1 VAARSELPTRLLSAG
16 LLASALLVGVVAG
29 FNPPLAIGLTLGLL
43 FLIIAM
49 VNLTAG
55 ICLFALA
62 TFLETILPANAQGT
76 LSAPKLLGLVL
87 VLSWFALITSGER
100 ERRERIFNPPAFVFV
115 LIAFVGWAAMSAAW
129 AEDSAAAIDATTR
142 FVPNAIL
149 FLIVFAG
156 VRTREQLLWV
166 VGSLVVGAVLSA
178 VYGMVAGSPTDA
190 MVAGAAADE
199 PERVALGNANETA
212 AALVTG
218 GTLAAALAV
227 ALRGKPVLRLA
238 TTIAVPLCVFAV
250 FLTLSRGGLVAL
262 GASLIAAI
270 VVAGRRRGAALAV
283 AVCAVLAAVI
293 YFGTFASVEARDRVL
308 EVDGGTGRTDIWT
321 VGWRMVEDQPLRGVG
336 AGNFPIS
343 SIHYLIEPGALLRD
357 DFIVDTPKVAHNT
370 YLSVL
375 AELGAVGLALFLGVI
390 AFSLWCAARAVSVAA
405 RAGDRQLDILARAM
419 IVVII
424 GLLAADFFG
433 SREYSKLL
441 WLLLSLCPV
450 LLAISRAE
458 LSRRDAGSAGAE
470 RSPQALHV

>member
-1 VAARSELPTRLLSAG
+1 MAAQTELPTRLLGAA
-16 LLASALLVGVVAG
+16 LLASAFLVGIAAG
-29 FNPPLAIGLTLGLL
+29 LNPPIAIALTLGLV
-43 FLIIAM
+43 FLIVAM
-49 VNLTAG
+49 VNITAG
-55 ICLFALA
+55 ICLFALS
-62 TFLETILPANAQGT
+62 TFLETILPADAQGT

-100 ERRERIFNPPAFVFV
+100 ERREQIFSPPAFLLV

-129 AEDSAAAIDATTR
+129 AEDPGASLEATTR
-142 FVPNAIL
+142 FLPNAML

-166 VGSLVVGAVLSA
+166 VGSIVVGAVLSA
-178 VYGMVAGSPTDA
+178 VYGMVAGAPTDG
-190 MVAGAAADE
+190 MVAGTPANE

-270 VVAGRRRGAALAV
+270 VMAGRRRGAALAV
-283 AVCAVLAAVI
+283 ALCAVLAAVI
-293 YFGTFASVEARDRVL
+293 YFGAFASVEARDRVL
-308 EVDGGTGRTDIWT
+308 KVDGGTGRTDIWT
-321 VGWRMVEDQPLRGVG
+321 VGWRMVEDHPLRGVG

-343 SIHYLIEPGALLRD
+343 SIHYLLEPGALLRD

-370 YLSVL
+370 YLSLL
-375 AELGAVGLALFLGVI
+375 AELGVVGLALFMGVI
-390 AFSLWCAARAVSVAA
+390 AFSLWCAARAVRFAA

-419 IVVII
+419 IVVIV

-450 LLAISRAE
+450 LLEISRAE
-458 LSRRDAGSAGAE
+458 LSRRAGGAGAE
-470 RSPQALHV
+470 RSPQSLQA

>member
-1 VAARSELPTRLLSAG
+1 MAAQTELPIRLLSAA
-16 LLASALLVGVVAG
+16 LLTSALLVGIVAG
-29 FNPPLAIGLTLGLL
+29 LNPPVAVALTLGLV

-49 VNLTAG
+49 VNITAG
-55 ICLFALA
+55 ICLFALS
-62 TFLETILPANAQGT
+62 TFLETVLPADAQGT

-87 VLSWFALITSGER
+87 VLSWFALVTSGER
-100 ERRERIFNPPAFVFV
+100 ERRERLFSPPAFVLV

-129 AEDSAAAIDATTR
+129 AEDSGVAIDATTR
-142 FVPNAIL
+142 FLPNAML

-166 VGSLVVGAVLSA
+166 VGSIVVGAVLSA
-178 VYGMVAGSPTDA
+178 VYGMVVGAPTDS
-190 MVAGAAADE
+190 MAAATPANE

-250 FLTLSRGGLVAL
+250 FLTLSRGGLLAL

-283 AVCAVLAAVI
+283 ALCAVLAAVV
-293 YFGTFASVEARDRVL
+293 YFGAFASVEARDRVL
-308 EVDGGTGRTDIWT
+308 AVDGGTGRTDIWT
-321 VGWRMVEDQPLRGVG
+321 VGWRMVEDHPLRGVG
-336 AGNFPIS
+336 AGNFPTS
-343 SIHYLIEPGALLRD
+343 SIHYLLEPGALLRD

-370 YLSVL
+370 YLSLL
-375 AELGAVGLALFLGVI
+375 AELGVVGLALFLGVI
-390 AFSLWCAARAVSVAA
+390 GFSLWCAARAVRCAA
-405 RAGDRQLDILARAM
+405 QAGDRQLDILSRAM
-419 IVVII
+419 IVVIV

-458 LSRRDAGSAGAE
+458 LSRRAVGADAE
-470 RSPQALHV
+470 RAPQALHE